1 MIRMQ
6 TMTTAENT
14 PKPRAKKEAI
24 LFLAMLLTGLFLLP
38 VVVYVIGR
46 TVFGAYDGGSFAT
59 FYGMLHSDFR
69 AGEPAVWFLILS
81 PYLIWM
87 LFRLTVKGFRH
98 SREADKS
105 AAQ

>member
-1 MIRMQ
+1 
-6 TMTTAENT
+6 MTIAVND
-14 PKPRAKKEAI
+14 PKSRAKKEAI

-38 VVVYVIGR
+38 VLIYIIGR

-69 AGEPAVWFLILS
+69 AGEPTVWFLILS

-87 LFRLTVKGFRH
+87 LFRLTLKGFRH
-98 SREADKS
+98 GRDQETS
-105 AAQ
+105 AAE